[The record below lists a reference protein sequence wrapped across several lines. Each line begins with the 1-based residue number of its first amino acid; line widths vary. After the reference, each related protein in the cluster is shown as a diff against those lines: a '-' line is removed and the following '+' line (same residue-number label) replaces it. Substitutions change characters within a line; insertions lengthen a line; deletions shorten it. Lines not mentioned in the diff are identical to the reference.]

1 LIPIFPVCFLEVLQE
16 EARQSKQEK
25 QESNR
30 KKRAAQQLAA
40 QRKEQ
45 VLKLR
50 VKALQPSVVQA
61 ESDEEDTQI
70 YKWAIRSKQLN
81 RG

>member
-1 LIPIFPVCFLEVLQE
+1 MLQE

-30 KKRAAQQLAA
+30 KKRATQQLAA

-50 VKALQPSVVQA
+50 VKTLQPSLVQA
-61 ESDEEDTQI
+61 ESGEEDTHTH
-70 YKWAIRSKQLN
+70 KWAIRSKQLN
-81 RG
+81 GGVTAHFE